1 VTSPNYFSE
10 IASHSAGVVIS
21 EALVW
26 HSLMRNSQSIY
37 STEELQAFELLVLSC
52 LDWDLNAVTPVF
64 WRELILEFI
73 EQNID
78 QERTRRSPM
87 ATSVQIVAARI
98 IISGCTMVGG
108 S

>member
-1 VTSPNYFSE
+1 
-10 IASHSAGVVIS
+10 
-21 EALVW
+21 
-26 HSLMRNSQSIY
+26 MRNSQSIY

-98 IISGCTMVGG
+98 IISKKSCTMVGG